1 MPVMVTADVYVNR
14 SADDVA
20 EMAPPEVT
28 VTSKEPAVPAGDTA
42 VI

>member
-1 MPVMVTADVYVNR
+1 MVTAAVYVNR

-20 EMAPPEVT
+20 EVVPPEVT
-28 VTSKEPAVPAGDTA
+28 VTSTAPAVPAGDTA